1 MGLLLIIL
9 SFIFMK
15 GNSVKDSESSL
26 RPHCTPLYTPLTDTP
41 FSRCFVGVPAS
52 APCVPRVGYGGT
64 HMECGV
70 GWGCSVPPLTNP
82 HPQEAAPGVWGR
94 SEAGDRGVCEAE
106 VS

>member
-26 RPHCTPLYTPLTDTP
+26 KPHRTPLYTPLTDTP

-52 APCVPRVGYGGT
+52 APCVPRVGYGGERQGMGGDGAAQC
-64 HMECGV
+64 HP
-70 GWGCSVPPLTNP
+70 SLTP
-82 HPQEAAPGVWGR
+82 ILRRQHQVF
-94 SEAGDRGVCEAE
+94 GDVRKLVTEE
-106 VS
+106 FVRQK